1 MAGSGPPPA
10 PNSPEPA
17 SSPRD
22 NAAPDVPTPTSPPPT
37 STAPASTAPANSA
50 PDNAKPDSP
59 ALGSPAPDSLVP
71 ESPAPYSPTTN
82 FEDFDLSDVFRKAVP
97 HAASPT
103 SQNFVVEFGP
113 DRARIAFDLGAHDV
127 EELLA
132 SPRDTNQ
139 YPIRWIN
146 IWNPTTQTKAV
157 KAIGKHYGFSER
169 LIILMYLSNQRQPT
183 TSSRRKDR
191 SGLAKHFHHR
201 HGDVELG
208 KLESPTNSN
217 FPLESRS
224 SLHLEKGDLPSMEDV
239 DDDSMELYLQVKN
252 TVNYFSTD
260 QTQKALCIGAHW
272 LHKRPKGIHE
282 YHNKSMMPP
291 KHWQWLVLC
300 NDHTVLSI
308 HEQPSFEPVPDKEDP
323 DSWRAEE
330 LNNMRA
336 NTLNVLLQLSERGFD
351 LYKRKPL
358 SLNSVRR
365 PLKNWQA
372 RDRPNFDR
380 RYTGMSFANVG
391 DSVSLADEGTSNLF
405 YYLFE
410 DYVAAEPLKTAERK
424 LEQMTNKVLDSVRPK
439 IRKKSI
445 DIIPTLHYLS
455 KDLRELKHLFENYKN
470 LIHKITM
477 LSRVDAQAP
486 NGHGHDHG
494 ENPRRVRL
502 TDTAL
507 SRFDRLGDRLQYLM
521 LNSIEGYLGEIGAV
535 SSTYFNLTQQKD
547 SEATARLTRSAT
559 LLAKL
564 SVFFLPISFLTSY
577 FSIQIED
584 LYTYWHG
591 TDYWYA
597 FAVIASLSFVCL
609 FFFSRLLMFFSDTLD
624 QWASQIMEWFRR
636 LGRKMGLD
644 MGEEDD

>member
-1 MAGSGPPPA
+1 MASPDPP
-10 PNSPEPA
+10 
-17 SSPRD
+17 
-22 NAAPDVPTPTSPPPT
+22 AAPDSPI
-37 STAPASTAPANSA
+37 
-50 PDNAKPDSP
+50 DK
-59 ALGSPAPDSLVP
+59 
-71 ESPAPYSPTTN
+71 
-82 FEDFDLSDVFRKAVP
+82 FEDFDLEDVFQKATP
-97 HAASPT
+97 HTVNLT

-113 DRARIAFDLGAHDV
+113 ERARIAFDLDAVDI
-127 EELLA
+127 EELLKG
-132 SPRDTNQ
+132 SRDTNV

-146 IWNPTTQTKAV
+146 IWNPNTQMRAV
-157 KAIGKHYGFSER
+157 KAIGNHYEFSER
-169 LIILMYLSNQRQPT
+169 LVRLMCLAQPQTTNSQRQA
-183 TSSRRKDR
+183 RDR
-191 SGLAKHFHHR
+191 HRLTRHFHR

-208 KLESPTNSN
+208 NIGHSANGSYPMASHSSIQLQKDDNES
-217 FPLESRS
+217 L
-224 SLHLEKGDLPSMEDV
+224 DDV

-272 LHKRPKGIHE
+272 LHKRPTGTHE

-308 HEQPSFEPVPDKEDP
+308 HEQPSFETVPDKEDA
-323 DSWRAEE
+323 DKWKHEE
-330 LNNMRA
+330 LKNMRA
-336 NTLNVLLQLSERGFD
+336 NTLDVLLQLSRQGFD

-365 PLKNWQA
+365 PLSKWHA
-372 RDRPNFDR
+372 RDRPGMNR
-380 RYTGMSFANVG
+380 HESVMSFASAG
-391 DSVSLADEGTSNLF
+391 EPVSLADEGTSNLF

-410 DYVAAEPLKTAERK
+410 DYVAAGPLKTAEKK
-424 LEQMTNKVLDSVRPK
+424 LEQMTSKVLESVRPK
-439 IRKKSI
+439 IRRKSV

-470 LIHKITM
+470 LISKITT
-477 LSRVDAQAP
+477 LSRPDAQASS
-486 NGHGHDHG
+486 GHAD
-494 ENPRRVRL
+494 NTRRVML

-521 LNSIEGYLGEIGAV
+521 LNSIEGYLGEISAV

-584 LYTYWHG
+584 LYQYWHG
-591 TDYWYA
+591 TDYWYS
-597 FAVIASLSFVCL
+597 FAVIASLSFLCL
-609 FFFSRLLMFFSDTLD
+609 FFFSRLLMFASDTLD
-624 QWASQIMEWFRR
+624 EWASQIMQWCRR
-636 LGRKMGLD
+636 LSRAVGFKIP
-644 MGEEDD
+644 EDDD

>member
-1 MAGSGPPPA
+1 MA
-10 PNSPEPA
+10 
-17 SSPRD
+17 
-22 NAAPDVPTPTSPPPT
+22 
-37 STAPASTAPANSA
+37 
-50 PDNAKPDSP
+50 K
-59 ALGSPAPDSLVP
+59 
-71 ESPAPYSPTTN
+71 
-82 FEDFDLSDVFRKAVP
+82 FEDFDLEDVFQKATP
-97 HAASPT
+97 HAVNPT

-113 DRARIAFDLGAHDV
+113 EKARIAFDIDAVDI
-127 EELLA
+127 EELLKGNKDA
-132 SPRDTNQ
+132 NV
-139 YPIRWIN
+139 YPIRWI
-146 IWNPTTQTKAV
+146 QMRAV
-157 KAIGKHYGFSER
+157 KAIGNHYEFSER
-169 LIILMYLSNQRQPT
+169 LVRLMCLSTQPQAAN
-183 TSSRRKDR
+183 SRRRAKDR
-191 SGLAKHFHHR
+191 HGLAKHFHR

-208 KLESPTNSN
+208 NVGHGANSSYPMVSHSSVQLQKDDNESM
-217 FPLESRS
+217 
-224 SLHLEKGDLPSMEDV
+224 DDV

-272 LHKRPKGIHE
+272 LHKRPTGTHE

-308 HEQPSFEPVPDKEDP
+308 HEQPSFETVPDKEDA
-323 DSWRAEE
+323 DKWKHEE
-330 LNNMRA
+330 LKNMRA
-336 NTLNVLLQLSERGFD
+336 NTLNVLLQLSRQGFD

-365 PLKNWQA
+365 PLSKWHA
-372 RDRPNFDR
+372 RDRPSIS
-380 RYTGMSFANVG
+380 RYETGMSFASG
-391 DSVSLADEGTSNLF
+391 REPVSLADEGTSNLF

-410 DYVAAEPLKTAERK
+410 DYVAAGPLKTAEKK
-424 LEQMTNKVLDSVRPK
+424 LEQMTNKVLESVRPK
-439 IRKKSI
+439 IRKKSV

-470 LIHKITM
+470 LISKITT
-477 LSRVDAQAP
+477 LSRPDAQASS
-486 NGHGHDHG
+486 GHVD
-494 ENPRRVRL
+494 NTRRVML

-591 TDYWYA
+591 TDYWYS
-597 FAVIASLSFVCL
+597 FAVIASLSFLCL
-609 FFFSRLLMFFSDTLD
+609 FFFSRLLMFASDTLD
-624 QWASQIMEWFRR
+624 EWASHIMQWFRR
-636 LGRKMGLD
+636 LSRAVGLKIP
-644 MGEEDD
+644 EDDD